1 MASKSQYSRGGS
13 TMQLKSFHIWNYKNI
28 DDSNEI
34 VVDQNVTCFVGKN
47 EAGKTAL
54 LQALYRLNPVDTA
67 EYDEVKDYPRKRLR
81 EYQRKVKAGR
91 EQSAKVISAT
101 FELEN
106 NDIAAITEEF
116 GECVAPGT
124 ILTISKKY
132 DGSMLIGLDVDEQKW
147 VKHYTSTSSLSG
159 TSAQK
164 AKATKSLESLISSL
178 QECDEDAVAQQ
189 CLTYLDSISDKGISI
204 EVWKNYLKE
213 RVPKIFFF
221 DDYRIM
227 KGRAGLDQIDAS
239 ADEGIRTLKDLLDL
253 AGITAQEL
261 QNNADYEH
269 HKANLEAIA
278 NEITDD
284 VFHYWKQNPSLEVEF
299 DVHRSPGNN
308 QPGEFHVRIKNN
320 KHRVTVPFDERS
332 RGFVWFFSFL
342 TAFKKLSEDN
352 EQMIILLDEP
362 GLNLHASAQADLL
375 RFIED
380 VLAPAHQVLYT
391 THSPFMVDA
400 HRFERVRTVED
411 IDNEGVK
418 VSSECLSV
426 DANTVFPLQAALGY
440 SLAQTL
446 FLGPN
451 CLLVEG
457 PSDLLYLQTM
467 SAILSGKGRE
477 ALSDKWVITP
487 VGGADKLATFVSL
500 IGSNELNVCVLM
512 DISKKDKQRVDNL
525 IKNHFLDRNKIIQ
538 LNEFVDGKEA
548 DIEDLFTEEEYLSLV
563 GSAYP
568 DIKDNL
574 SSEILDKSPRIVKR
588 VEKYISSNVPAVS
601 FNHFVPARSGL
612 SQLGNSLEV
621 SEETIDRFES
631 LFKRINEQLSE

>member
-1 MASKSQYSRGGS
+1 
-13 TMQLKSFHIWNYKNI
+13 MQLKSFHIWNYKNI

-54 LQALYRLNPVDTA
+54 LQALYRLNPVEDA
-67 EYDEVKDYPRKRLR
+67 EYDEVKDYPRKRLL
-81 EYQRKVKAGR
+81 EYQRKVNAGK
-91 EQSAKVISAT
+91 EKSAKVITAD
-101 FELEN
+101 FELDN
-106 NDIAAITEEF
+106 DDIAMVAEEF
-116 GECVAPGT
+116 GDCISQGA
-124 ILTISKKY
+124 ILTITKRY
-132 DGSMLIGLDVDEQKW
+132 DGSKFFGLNIDEQKW
-147 VKHYTSTSSLSG
+147 IKHYTSNSNLSG
-159 TSAQK
+159 NSAQK
-164 AKATKSLESLISSL
+164 AKATKSLDSLISSL
-178 QECDEDAVAQQ
+178 EECEDDTVAQQ
-189 CLTYLDSISDKGISI
+189 HLSYLKGVAEHGITI
-204 EVWKNYLKE
+204 EVWTNCLKG

-227 KGRAGLDQIDAS
+227 KGSASLDQIAS
-239 ADEGIRTLKDLLDL
+239 SPDEGIRTLKDLLDL

-284 VFHYWKQNPSLEVEF
+284 VFHSWKQNPSLEVEF

-332 RGFVWFFSFL
+332 RRFVWFFSFL

-380 VLAPAHQVLYT
+380 VLAPDHQVIYT
-391 THSPFMVDA
+391 THSLFMVDA

-446 FLGPN
+446 FLGPI

-457 PSDLLYLQTM
+457 PSDLLYLQIM
-467 SAILSGKGRE
+467 SAILSSAGRE

-500 IGSNELNVCVLM
+500 IGANELNVCLLM

-538 LNEFVDGKEA
+538 INEFVDGKEA

-568 DIKDNL
+568 DTKDKL
-574 SSEILDKSPRIVKR
+574 SPDVLDKSPCIVKR
-588 VEKYISSNVPAVS
+588 VEKYIASNIPAVR

-612 SQLGNSLEV
+612 GELGNSLEV

>member
-1 MASKSQYSRGGS
+1 MRLQ
-13 TMQLKSFHIWNYKNI
+13 SFHVWNYKNI

-34 VVDQNVTCFVGKN
+34 AVDPDVTCFVGKN
-47 EAGKTAL
+47 EAGKTAV
-54 LQALYRLNPVDTA
+54 LQALYRLNPITGD

-81 EYQRKVKAGR
+81 EYQRKVNSGR
-91 EQSAKVISAT
+91 EESAKVITAT
-101 FELEN
+101 FELDGD
-106 NDIAAITEEF
+106 DIAAVSEEF
-116 GECVAPGT
+116 GECVAPGA
-124 ILTISKKY
+124 ILSITKKY
-132 DGSMLIGLDVDEQKW
+132 DGTKFIGLDVDEQKW
-147 VKHYTSTSSLSG
+147 VKHYTSSSSLSG
-159 TSAQK
+159 TAAQK
-164 AKATKSLESLISSL
+164 AKATKSLESLITSL
-178 QECDEDAVAQQ
+178 EECGEDPDAQA
-189 CLTYLDSISDKGISI
+189 CLSYLSGVSENGVSI
-204 EVWKNYLKE
+204 EIWSKCLKG

-227 KGRAGLDQIDAS
+227 KGRVALDQINGS
-239 ADEGIRTLKDLLDL
+239 EDEGIRTLKDLLDL
-253 AGITAQEL
+253 AGMTAQEL

-284 VFHYWKQNPSLEVEF
+284 VFRYWKQNPSLEVEF

-352 EQMIILLDEP
+352 EKMVILLDEP

-380 VLAPAHQVLYT
+380 ILAPDHQVIYT

-400 HRFERVRTVED
+400 QRFERVRTVED

-457 PSDLLYLQTM
+457 PSDLLYMQTM
-467 SAILSGKGRE
+467 SVILSGMGRE
-477 ALSDKWVITP
+477 PLSDKWVITP

-500 IGSNELNVCVLM
+500 IGANELNVCVLM
-512 DISKKDKQRVDNL
+512 DISKKDKQRVENL
-525 IKNHFLDRNKIIQ
+525 IRNHFLNRNKVIQ
-538 LNEFVDGKEA
+538 LSKFVDENEA
-548 DIEDLFTEEEYLSLV
+548 DIEDLFSVEEYLSLV
-563 GSAYP
+563 RAAYP
-568 DIKDNL
+568 STKGSL
-574 SSEILDKSPRIVKR
+574 SADRLGELPRIVKQ
-588 VEKYISSNVPAVS
+588 VERYFLSNVSGVK
-601 FNHFVPARSGL
+601 FNHFAPSRVGL
-612 SQLGNSLEV
+612 GELGENINISLETV
-621 SEETIDRFES
+621 NRFEQ
-631 LFKRINEQLSE
+631 LFKRINAQLPVE

>member
-1 MASKSQYSRGGS
+1 MRLQ
-13 TMQLKSFHIWNYKNI
+13 SFHIWNYKNI

-34 VVDQNVTCFVGKN
+34 AVDPAVTCFVGKN

-54 LQALYRLNPVDTA
+54 LQALYRLNPIADA

-81 EYQRKVKAGR
+81 EYQRNIKAGR
-91 EQSAKVISAT
+91 EEVAEVITAT
-101 FELEN
+101 FEL
-106 NDIAAITEEF
+106 NDADIVAVTEEF
-116 GECVAPGT
+116 GECVKPGT
-124 ILTISKKY
+124 ILSITKKY
-132 DGSMLIGLDVDEQKW
+132 DGTKVIGLRIDEQKW
-147 VKHYTSTSSLSG
+147 VKHYTSNSSLSG
-159 TSAQK
+159 NSAQK
-164 AKATKSLESLISSL
+164 AKSTKSLKSLIASL
-178 QECDEDAVAQQ
+178 EECTEDAEAQA
-189 CLTYLDSISDKGISI
+189 CLSYLKGVSDRGVSI
-204 EVWKNYLKE
+204 EIWARCLKE
-213 RVPKIFFF
+213 QVPKIFFF

-227 KGRAGLDQIDAS
+227 KGRALLDQIDTT

-253 AGITAQEL
+253 AGITSQEL
-261 QNNADYEH
+261 QNNVDYEH

-352 EQMIILLDEP
+352 EQMVILLDEP

-380 VLAPAHQVLYT
+380 VLAPEHQIIYT

-467 SAILSGKGRE
+467 SAILENMGCES
-477 ALSDKWVITP
+477 LSDKWVITP

-500 IGSNELNVCVLM
+500 IGANELNVCVLM
-512 DISKKDKQRVDNL
+512 DISKKDKQRVENL
-525 IKNHFLDRNKIIQ
+525 IRNHFLNRNKIIQ
-538 LNEFVDGKEA
+538 LSELVDGKEA
-548 DIEDLFTEEEYLSLV
+548 DIEDLFSVEEYLSLV
-563 GSAYP
+563 KAAYP
-568 DIKDNL
+568 VIKDTL
-574 SSEILDKSPRIVKR
+574 STEGLDKMPRIVKR
-588 VEKYISSNVPAVS
+588 LEKYFSSNVTGTK
-601 FNHFVPARSGL
+601 FNHFAPSRIGL
-612 SQLGNSLEV
+612 SELGNNIEIGQ
-621 SEETIDRFES
+621 ETVGRFEQ
-631 LFKRINEQLSE
+631 LFKRVNAQLPTE

>member
-1 MASKSQYSRGGS
+1 
-13 TMQLKSFHIWNYKNI
+13 MQIKSFHIWNYKNI

-34 VVDQNVTCFVGKN
+34 IVDQNVTCFVGKN

-81 EYQRKVKAGR
+81 EYQRNVKAGR
-91 EQSAKVISAT
+91 EQSAKVITAT

-147 VKHYTSTSSLSG
+147 VKHYTSTSTLSG

-189 CLTYLDSISDKGISI
+189 CLTYLNGISDKGISI
-204 EVWKNYLKE
+204 EVWKKCLRE

-227 KGRAGLDQIDAS
+227 KGRAALDQIDAS
-239 ADEGIRTLKDLLDL
+239 ADEGIRTLKDLLEL

-352 EQMIILLDEP
+352 DQMIILLDEP

-380 VLAPAHQVLYT
+380 VLAPDHQVIYT
-391 THSPFMVDA
+391 THSPFLVDA

-440 SLAQTL
+440 NLAQTL

-467 SAILSGKGRE
+467 SAILSSAGRE
-477 ALSDKWVITP
+477 TLSDKWVVTP

-500 IGSNELNVCVLM
+500 IGANELNVCVLM

-525 IKNHFLDRNKIIQ
+525 VKNHFLDRNKIIQ

-548 DIEDLFTEEEYLSLV
+548 DIEDLFSEEEYLALV
-563 GSAYP
+563 ASAYP
-568 DIKDNL
+568 ETKDKL
-574 SSEILDKSPRIVKR
+574 SSDALSKSPRIVKR
-588 VEKYISSNVPAVS
+588 IEQYFSSNFPATR
-601 FNHFVPARSGL
+601 FNHFAPSRAGL
-612 SQLGNSLEV
+612 TDLGATLEV
-621 SEETIDRFES
+621 SEETINRFEQ
-631 LFKRINEQLSE
+631 LFKRINKQLLPAE

>member
-1 MASKSQYSRGGS
+1 
-13 TMQLKSFHIWNYKNI
+13 MQLKSFHIWNYKNI

-34 VVDQNVTCFVGKN
+34 IVDKNVTCFVGKN

-81 EYQRKVKAGR
+81 EYQRNVKAER
-91 EQSAKVISAT
+91 EKSAKVITAT

-106 NDIAAITEEF
+106 NDIAAIAEEF
-116 GECVAPGT
+116 GECVAPVT
-124 ILTISKKY
+124 ALTISKKY
-132 DGSMLIGLDVDEQKW
+132 DGSMLIGLDINEQKW
-147 VKHYTSTSSLSG
+147 VKHYTATSTLSE
-159 TSAQK
+159 TAAQK
-164 AKATKSLESLISSL
+164 AKANKSLESLISSL

-189 CLTYLDSISDKGISI
+189 CLTYLNSISDNGISI
-204 EVWKNYLKE
+204 EVWEKCLKD

-227 KGRAGLDQIDAS
+227 KGRASLDQIDSS

-261 QNNADYEH
+261 QNNTDYEH

-278 NEITDD
+278 NEISDD

-380 VLAPAHQVLYT
+380 VLAPDHQVLYT

-467 SAILSGKGRE
+467 SAILSSARRE
-477 ALSDKWVITP
+477 ALSEKWVVTP

-500 IGSNELNVCVLM
+500 IGANDLNVCVLM
-512 DISKKDKQRVDNL
+512 DISNKDKQRVDNL
-525 IKNHFLDRNKIIQ
+525 ERSHFLDRNKIIQ
-538 LNEFVDGKEA
+538 LNEFVAGKEA
-548 DIEDLFTEEEYLSLV
+548 DIEDLFTEKEYLALV
-563 GSAYP
+563 VSAYT
-568 DIKDNL
+568 DTEDKL
-574 SSEILDKSPRIVKR
+574 STDVLNKSPRIVKR
-588 VEKYISSNVPAVS
+588 VEKYISSNFPAVR
-601 FNHFVPARSGL
+601 FNHFAPARSGL
-612 SQLGNSLEV
+612 SELGKSLDV
-621 SEETIDRFES
+621 SEETINRFEQ
-631 LFKRINEQLSE
+631 LFKLINEQLPSAE

>member
-1 MASKSQYSRGGS
+1 
-13 TMQLKSFHIWNYKNI
+13 MQLISFHIWNYKNI

-34 VVDQNVTCFVGKN
+34 IVDENVTCFVGKN

-54 LQALYRLNPVDTA
+54 LQALYRLNPIDDA
-67 EYDEVKDYPRKRLR
+67 EYDEVKDFPRKRLR
-81 EYQRKVKAGR
+81 EYQRNVKSGR
-91 EQSAKVISAT
+91 EQPAEVIT
-101 FELEN
+101 TNFVLEN
-106 NDIAAITEEF
+106 NDITAITEEF
-116 GECVAPGT
+116 GECVAPET

-132 DGSMLIGLDVDEQKW
+132 DGSMLIGLDVDEQNW
-147 VKHYTSTSSLSG
+147 VKHYTSTSTLSG
-159 TSAQK
+159 ISAKK
-164 AKATKSLESLISSL
+164 AKATKSLDSLISAL

-189 CLTYLDSISDKGISI
+189 CLTYLTAVLDKGITI
-204 EVWKNYLKE
+204 EVWEKCLKE

-227 KGRAGLDQIDAS
+227 KGSAPLDQIDAS
-239 ADEGIRTLKDLLDL
+239 KDEGVSTLKDLLDL

-261 QNNADYEH
+261 QNNTDYEH

-380 VLAPAHQVLYT
+380 VLSPDHQVIYT

-467 SAILSGKGRE
+467 SEILSSKGKE
-477 ALSDKWVITP
+477 TLSDRWVITP

-500 IGSNELNVCVLM
+500 IGANKLNVCVLM
-512 DISKKDKQRVDNL
+512 DISKRDKQRVDNL

-538 LNEFVDGKEA
+538 INEFVDGKEA
-548 DIEDLFTEEEYLSLV
+548 DIEDLFTEDEYLYLV
-563 GSAYP
+563 NSAYP
-568 DIKDNL
+568 GTKDEL
-574 SSEILDKSPRIVKR
+574 SSKALDKSPRIVKR
-588 VEKYISSNVPAVS
+588 IEKYVSSNIPGIR
-601 FNHFVPARSGL
+601 FNHFAPAKSAL
-612 SQLGNSLEV
+612 SELGNTMEV
-621 SEETIDRFES
+621 SEETIERFES
-631 LFKRINEQLSE
+631 LFRRINEQLSE

>member
-1 MASKSQYSRGGS
+1 
-13 TMQLKSFHIWNYKNI
+13 MQLKSFQIWNYKNI

-34 VVDQNVTCFVGKN
+34 IVDQNVTCFVGKN

-54 LQALYRLNPVDTA
+54 LQALYRLNPVDNA

-81 EYQRKVKAGR
+81 EYQRNVKAGR
-91 EQSAKVISAT
+91 EQSAKVITAT

-106 NDIAAITEEF
+106 NDIAAIIEEF

-132 DGSMLIGLDVDEQKW
+132 DGSMLIGLDIDEQKW
-147 VKHYTSTSSLSG
+147 VKHYTSTSTLSG

-164 AKATKSLESLISSL
+164 AKATKSLESLISAL

-189 CLTYLDSISDKGISI
+189 YLTYLNSISGKGISI
-204 EVWKNYLKE
+204 EVWKKCLE
-213 RVPKIFFF
+213 DRVPKIFFF

-227 KGRAGLDQIDAS
+227 KGRAALDQIDSS

-253 AGITAQEL
+253 AGITAREL

-362 GLNLHASAQADLL
+362 GLNLHASAQSDLL
-375 RFIED
+375 RFVED
-380 VLAPAHQVLYT
+380 ILAPDHQVIYT

-400 HRFERVRTVED
+400 HRFKRVRTVED

-467 SAILSGKGRE
+467 SAILSSEERE
-477 ALSDKWVITP
+477 VLSDKWVITP

-500 IGSNELNVCVLM
+500 IGANELNVCVLM
-512 DISKKDKQRVDNL
+512 DISKKDEQRVDNL
-525 IKNHFLDRNKIIQ
+525 IRNHFLDRNKIIQ
-538 LNEFVDGKEA
+538 LNEFVDEKEA

-568 DIKDNL
+568 DIKDKL
-574 SSEILDKSPRIVKR
+574 SSDVLDKSPRIVKR
-588 VEKYISSNVPAVS
+588 IEKYFSSNAPDTR
-601 FNHFVPARSGL
+601 FNHFAPSRAGL
-612 SQLGNSLEV
+612 TDLGATLEV
-621 SEETIDRFES
+621 SEETINRFEQ
-631 LFKRINEQLSE
+631 LFKRINEQLPAE